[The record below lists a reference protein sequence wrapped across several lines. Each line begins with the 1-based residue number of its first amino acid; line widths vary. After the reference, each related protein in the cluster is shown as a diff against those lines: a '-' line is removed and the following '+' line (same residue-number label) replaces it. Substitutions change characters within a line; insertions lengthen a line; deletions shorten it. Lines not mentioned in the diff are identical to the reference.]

1 MPAAT
6 ASRRMAYSSVETDGN
21 DLVPCGGRED
31 FLVRGKLS
39 HRLRDLVRAGHEEL
53 LLRCVERHRR
63 DVRRGDADDRAV
75 EVAEGVLRDD
85 RRHLGP
91 EAPGQVV
98 LMHDHTLAGLAYR
111 LEDRVPV
118 EGREGPEVDHLDA
131 Y

>member
-6 ASRRMAYSSVETDGN
+6 ASRRIAYSSVEIVGYVSFLDP
-21 DLVPCGGRED
+21 PCGGTED

-39 HRLRDLVRAGHEEL
+39 HRLRDLVRVGHEEL

-75 EVAEGVLRDD
+75 EVAEAVLRAD

-91 EAPGQVV
+91 EAPARVV
-98 LMHDHTLAGLAYR
+98 LLHDHTF
-111 LEDRVPV
+111 
-118 EGREGPEVDHLDA
+118 
-131 Y
+131 

>member
-6 ASRRMAYSSVETDGN
+6 ASRRIAYSSVEIVGYVSLLD
-21 DLVPCGGRED
+21 PPWGGTED

-39 HRLRDLVRAGHEEL
+39 HRLRDLVRVGHEEL
-53 LLRCVERHRR
+53 LLPGVERHRR

-75 EVAEGVLRDD
+75 EVPEGVLRDD

-98 LMHDHTLAGLAYR
+98 FMHDHTLAGLAHR
-111 LEDRVPV
+111 LEDR
-118 EGREGPEVDHLDA
+118 G
-131 Y
+131 